1 MSINNGM
8 NICISL
14 DYAVGY
20 KIAKKSQ
27 CFRAICSKPHKS
39 HDHDMENKS
48 YVTSHSIIPF
58 R

>member
-20 KIAKKSQ
+20 KIAMKSQ
-27 CFRAICSKPHKS
+27 WFRAICSKPHKS
-39 HDHDMENKS
+39 HDHGNQVICD
-48 YVTSHSIIPF
+48 
-58 R
+58 